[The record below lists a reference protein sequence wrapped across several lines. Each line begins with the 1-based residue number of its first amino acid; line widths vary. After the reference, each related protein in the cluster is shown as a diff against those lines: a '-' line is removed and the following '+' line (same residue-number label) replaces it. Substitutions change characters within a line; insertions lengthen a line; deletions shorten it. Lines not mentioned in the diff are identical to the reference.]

1 MRTGD
6 LVWTQVRLSLGLRSE
21 GSSSKNKV
29 RGTWSCYEGIYRI
42 AGSAWTMVTKW
53 KESHRWSKNTREV
66 E

>member
-53 KESHRWSKNTREV
+53 KESHR
-66 E
+66 